1 MNLQK
6 KHLISFSKTEGLFSM
21 MYWMFLR
28 MTYCTSVGVKDTTDT
43 IEDAIFLV
51 KFLISY

>member
-1 MNLQK
+1 
-6 KHLISFSKTEGLFSM
+6 M

-43 IEDAIFLV
+43 IDDAIFLV